1 LGVAPSHYRA
11 EKQVYL
17 ADGGKLILESP
28 IPAESKPLGSILWK
42 HNRNMV
48 VEWVEKLG
56 SVEYY
61 GAFQGHTTLDRKTA
75 RLEIDD
81 LTLIYS
87 GVYSLELNGQLQSET
102 YKVIKVPKPTV
113 ALEPQLCSPSSPP
126 CALSCNGEIPEA
138 EPITYSWRRDTGDWT
153 ESSKLMNITKDD
165 NHVKNFFCQMK
176 NPVSEEESEPW
187 QNVFYKV
194 TLSWCSLCVCVR
206 ARAHICWQTIKNM
219 TTCINEIFLLCAC
232 ASFQLL

>member
-1 LGVAPSHYRA
+1 TICVTCSFSPGLTNCSLFAGA

-28 IPAESKPLGSILWK
+28 IPAELKPLRRILWK
-42 HNRNMV
+42 YNGDMV

-75 RLEIDD
+75 RLEIND

-87 GVYSLELNGQLQSET
+87 GVYSLELNDQLQSET
-102 YKVIKVPKPTV
+102 YKVIVISKYRVSKPTV
-113 ALEPQLCSPSSPP
+113 RVEPPFCSSTSSLCK
-126 CALSCNGEIPEA
+126 LSCNGGIQEA
-138 EPITYSWRRDTGDWT
+138 EPISYSWRQDTGDWT
-153 ESSKLMNITKDD
+153 ESSKLMDITKND
-165 NHVKNFFCQMK
+165 NHVENFFCQMK

-187 QNVFYKV
+187 KNEFYKGLSF
-194 TLSWCSLCVCVR
+194 TLHSKMNKSLTFCQHTHAGLAVWCY
-206 ARAHICWQTIKNM
+206 
-219 TTCINEIFLLCAC
+219 
-232 ASFQLL
+232 